1 MEFKLTEENAKIL
14 LRLVYLGNVV
24 VNGSRQTP
32 LAAYNVLAEKMYTQ
46 YLAATDRSVKVE
58 TTDRYKYV
66 FLHPRGNEVADLC
79 DRIYDEVSVLLKEH
93 ERAVVRE
100 RFEEIFRKNKRKGAV
115 KFFEASPARSPRG
128 AFERV
133 LHRRLAHSAPAACG
147 CA

>member
-32 LAAYNVLAEKMYTQ
+32 LAAYNVPAEKMYTQ

-100 RFEEIFRKNKRKGAV
+100 RFEEIFRKK
-115 KFFEASPARSPRG
+115 
-128 AFERV
+128 
-133 LHRRLAHSAPAACG
+133 
-147 CA
+147 

>member
-46 YLAATDRSVKVE
+46 YLAASDRSVKVE

-100 RFEEIFRKNKRKGAV
+100 RFEEIFRKK
-115 KFFEASPARSPRG
+115 
-128 AFERV
+128 
-133 LHRRLAHSAPAACG
+133 
-147 CA
+147 